1 MEIWSHDVDHRPTGR
16 RRKHPV
22 CSQTHRCKSSGVGN
36 GEQTMTFAPGDI
48 VMLKS
53 GGQSMTVVSVSEDD
67 VHCLWI
73 GDEGE
78 LYRETIPA
86 VALESLHSNNDDDE
100 DDDEEEEEDD

>member
-1 MEIWSHDVDHRPTGR
+1 MA
-16 RRKHPV
+16 
-22 CSQTHRCKSSGVGN
+22 
-36 GEQTMTFAPGDI
+36 FAPGDI

-53 GGQSMTVVSVSEDD
+53 GGQSMTVVSVSEDE

-86 VALESLHSNNDDDE
+86 VALESLHSDNDDGDDDEE
-100 DDDEEEEEDD
+100 DDDEEQSN